1 MLSRLGDLHGRTI
14 AIPRGAYAG
23 FPITQD
29 AKIRRH
35 LTNGYDQS
43 ALLLTAGRV
52 DALVESDIAVYHI
65 LRQAGLTKSEA
76 GVPFVFLESPL

>member
-1 MLSRLGDLHGRTI
+1 MVSRLGDLHGRTI

-43 ALLLTAGRV
+43 ALLSTAGRV
-52 DALVESDIAVYHI
+52 DALVESNIAIYHS

-76 GVPFVFLESPL
+76 GVSFVFL